1 MSFRSL
7 AKIAI
12 IFLGASQAAGAQ
24 LPREPH
30 TSKRAQ
36 AKVTVQSSET
46 TRYDQTTSP
55 VLSEVHITEA
65 FAGDIEAES
74 TVRALQIQRQDHSAN
89 LVSMQRVRGKLG
101 GREGAFVLQG
111 SEAVENGRIKATW
124 SVVPGSG
131 TGGLTGLRGEGGFEG
146 QFGKATD
153 AWLNYWFE

>member
-1 MSFRSL
+1 MSLRRL
-7 AKIAI
+7 TKIAI
-12 IFLGASQAAGAQ
+12 VFLGACQAAGAQ
-24 LPREPH
+24 PTREPH

-46 TRYDQTTSP
+46 IPYDQATSP
-55 VLSEVHITEA
+55 TLSEVHITEA

-74 TVRALQIQRQDHSAN
+74 TVRALQIQRENHSAN

-111 SEAVENGRIKATW
+111 AETVENGRIKATW